1 MSFRLQMV
9 DLVYSHASQSIS
21 AHGTL
26 QKLENVLGSP
36 YPSTISQIQN

>member
-9 DLVYSHASQSIS
+9 DLVYSHASQSLS

-26 QKLENVLGSP
+26 QELENLLR
-36 YPSTISQIQN
+36 ISQT